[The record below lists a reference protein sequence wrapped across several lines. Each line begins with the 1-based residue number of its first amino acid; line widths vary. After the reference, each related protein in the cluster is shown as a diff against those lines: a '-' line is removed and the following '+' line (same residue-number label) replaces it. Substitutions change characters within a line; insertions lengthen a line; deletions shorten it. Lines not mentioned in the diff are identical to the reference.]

1 MPWTVSKSPF
11 SSHFYWAIYHSNRN
25 KTKKVTNFFG
35 PWCVY
40 LLAELL
46 LPIEIEAFCIYF
58 LSMWL
63 LKPCSIICIAV
74 DSRLLL
80 IRGHTVRAG
89 GLFEW
94 SLRYLLCD
102 ISVSRPQFSWLQN
115 EQNELFCKFCEVMP
129 ECSWSRALDGENS
142 VSAVPTVDRDKGRSQ
157 VKLDLRLKVK
167 VLRHSTGRI
176 WQDKE
181 ALLILSITR

>member
-1 MPWTVSKSPF
+1 MTSCFRFLLLWLPHHDGMPWTVSKSPF

-63 LKPCSIICIAV
+63 LKPCSIICVAV

-80 IRGHTVRAG
+80 IRGHTVKAG

-115 EQNELFCKFCEVMP
+115 EQNELFCKFCEVMS
-129 ECSWSRALDGENS
+129 ECSWEPWVERTQYQPSPQLTETKGE
-142 VSAVPTVDRDKGRSQ
+142 
-157 VKLDLRLKVK
+157 VKLSL
-167 VLRHSTGRI
+167 T
-176 WQDKE
+176 
-181 ALLILSITR
+181 